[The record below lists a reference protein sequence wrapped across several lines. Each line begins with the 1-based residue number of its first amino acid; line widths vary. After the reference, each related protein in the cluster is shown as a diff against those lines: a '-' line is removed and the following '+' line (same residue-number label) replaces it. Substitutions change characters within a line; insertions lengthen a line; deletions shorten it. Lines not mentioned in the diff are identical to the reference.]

1 MKPTDVKS
9 TSYAEYNVDSNKKY
23 PKFQVGDHVRIKK
36 YKSIFVKEY
45 AISKIKNTVPWA
57 YVINDLNTEEIIRTF
72 YEKEL

>member
-1 MKPTDVKS
+1 MI
-9 TSYAEYNVDSNKKY
+9 
-23 PKFQVGDHVRIKK
+23 GDHVRIKK
-36 YKSIFVKEY
+36 YKSIFAKEY